1 MTISIVNAELSG
13 DYKLQLQFSDGS
25 VRLIDFFGFLNNSR
39 NPMTKKYLD
48 TQNFN
53 KFSIK
58 YGDLNW
64 NDFELCFPVWD
75 LYQGKI

>member
-1 MTISIVNAELSG
+1 MTISIVNAELAG